1 MAWACGTA
9 RTAQRKSRSCAV
21 SPASIATTAS
31 SRLHRATSKSCAT
44 STNFTGALKTIP
56 SPKREWPKRE
66 RSDVK
71 FFAVLLIVLATWVH
85 LWAQTKRCD
94 VGVQA
99 PPVGFWV
106 WPAGSQIKVYVVESD
121 FQPGEVSHLLTPLAS
136 WNAVSELTG
145 SRVKFEYAGTVMSA
159 PHCEN
164 CLTIERG
171 AVFDKRQRHLTE
183 LRAYSARGDR
193 ILSWASIVIDP
204 ALTNPSALTDAVAHE
219 LGHNF
224 GLLDCY
230 SCKTRATVMNQFGPV
245 NSPNNL
251 PGPTACDVAQ
261 VKLAYKQLT
270 LQTSRTA
277 PAKTLPDE
285 GEEPVDDDTPIVV
298 PKP

>member
-1 MAWACGTA
+1 
-9 RTAQRKSRSCAV
+9 
-21 SPASIATTAS
+21 
-31 SRLHRATSKSCAT
+31 
-44 STNFTGALKTIP
+44 
-56 SPKREWPKRE
+56 
-66 RSDVK
+66 VK

-285 GEEPVDDDTPIVV
+285 GEEPVDDDTPIVI